1 MDIKRML
8 SDLTAERDRI
18 DRAITAL
25 KAIEIPTRTAPK
37 QRPVTKKSSA
47 AVPST
52 RPKRARSKMSPAARK
67 RMSEMMKKRWAERKK
82 QSKPRAKGAAA

>member
-1 MDIKRML
+1 MDIKMML

-25 KAIEIPTRTAPK
+25 QAIETPASRGTATRRRTP
-37 QRPVTKKSSA
+37 KKSPAGSQLKTA
-47 AVPST
+47 
-52 RPKRARSKMSPAARK
+52 KRRMSPAARK

-82 QSKPRAKGAAA
+82 QTRPRAKGVAA

>member
-25 KAIEIPTRTAPK
+25 QAIESPASRGTATSRRTPKNIPSVS
-37 QRPVTKKSSA
+37 Q
-47 AVPST
+47 
-52 RPKRARSKMSPAARK
+52 PKRAKRRMSPAARK